1 MGLTYTL
8 LLAELCTPPVR
19 PRSEPV
25 TLELQNFKSLAR
37 LKSLEFPMSH
47 QLRQ

>member
-8 LLAELCTPPVR
+8 LLAELCTPVR